1 MFILAAPSA
10 PSIKSW
16 STRSALNLSFQ
27 SLCHVHYCYTRLCY
41 TVKGFETPI
50 FIKNPVEFCFEEE
63 KKELLAKMFVLCL
76 D

>member
-16 STRSALNLSFQ
+16 SMRSALNFSFQ

-50 FIKNPVEFCFEEE
+50 FILKKNSSILLWGG
-63 KKELLAKMFVLCL
+63 KKAPG
-76 D
+76 